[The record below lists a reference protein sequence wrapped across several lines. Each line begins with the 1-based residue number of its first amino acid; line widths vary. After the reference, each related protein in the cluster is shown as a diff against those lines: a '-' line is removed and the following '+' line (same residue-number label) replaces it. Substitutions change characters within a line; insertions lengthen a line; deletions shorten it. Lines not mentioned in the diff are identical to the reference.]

1 MKTDVLIVAAGKGQ
15 RMGGRVKKQFISL
28 GGMPLL
34 LYTLKAFEEFKKI
47 EHIYLVLDEGD
58 FEYCKGEI
66 IQKYG
71 IKKVVQIVSGGHR
84 RQDSVW
90 NGLKAME
97 GHCDMVIVH
106 DGVRPFVSPGTLK
119 RLMAAMKDHQA
130 VVTAIPTR
138 DTIKRVD
145 GAGNVVDTLQ
155 RDVLFQIQT
164 PQGFRYDV
172 IKEAYERALRE
183 GAEGTDDAY
192 FVERMG
198 IQVKVIEGSSFNIK
212 ITTPEDI
219 ALANWI
225 LRAGKLEG
233 RESP

>member
-1 MKTDVLIVAAGKGQ
+1 MRTDALIAAAGKGR
-15 RMGGRVKKQFISL
+15 RMGGKVKKQFISL
-28 GGMPLL
+28 AGMPLL
-34 LYTLKAFEEFKKI
+34 LYTLKAFEEFEGI
-47 EHIYLVLDEGD
+47 EHIHLVLDGGD
-58 FEYCKGEI
+58 FEYCRREI

-71 IKKVVQIVSGGHR
+71 IKKVIQLVPGGDR

-97 GHCDMVIVH
+97 GHCDTVIVH
-106 DGVRPFVSPGTLK
+106 DGVRPFVSAGIFT
-119 RLMAAMKDHQA
+119 RLLEAMEDVQA
-130 VVTAIPTR
+130 VVTAIPAQ

-145 GAGNVVDTLQ
+145 GSGNVLDTLQ
-155 RDVLFQIQT
+155 RNTLFHIQT

-172 IKEAYERALRE
+172 ITEAYKRAIEE
-183 GAEGTDDAY
+183 GIWGTDDAY

-219 ALANWI
+219 ALAHCI
-225 LRAGKLEG
+225 LKAGNFDW
-233 RESP
+233 RIP

>member
-1 MKTDVLIVAAGKGQ
+1 MKADALIAAAGKGQ
-15 RMGGRVKKQFISL
+15 RMRGGVKKQFIPL
-28 GGMPLL
+28 MGIPLL
-34 LYTLKAFEEFKKI
+34 LYTLRAFEEFEGI

-58 FEYCKGEI
+58 FEYCTGEI

-71 IKKVVQIVSGGHR
+71 IKKVVKLVPGGQL

-90 NGLKAME
+90 NGLEAME
-97 GHCDMVIVH
+97 GHCDIVIVH
-106 DGVRPFVSPGTLK
+106 DGVRPFVSSGILK
-119 RLMAAMKDHQA
+119 RLMAAMRDYQA
-130 VVTAIPTR
+130 VVTAIPTH

-145 GAGNVVDTLQ
+145 AAGNVVDTLQ
-155 RDVLFQIQT
+155 RDALFHIQT

-172 IKEAYERALRE
+172 IKEAYERASRE

-198 IQVKVIEGSSFNIK
+198 IRVKVIEGSPLNLK
-212 ITTPEDI
+212 ITTPDDI

-225 LRAGKLEG
+225 LQEGKLAG
-233 RESP
+233 GESP